1 MRRLLL
7 LLAAMPV
14 LACGAALSGN
24 YDLVTIS
31 DQELP
36 ATIEFFGTETIWSG
50 LLTLSDSTYALT
62 VTVSEGDGDPETE
75 NDSGAFTLDES
86 NVIHFTPGP
95 QSEDGEPFEGTW
107 DGDQITVSLDDDI
120 TFVFRRRPPPS
131 RPSGY

>member
-1 MRRLLL
+1 MRRLLP

-36 ATIEFFGTETIWSG
+36 ATVEFFDTETVWSA

-62 VTVSEGDGDPETE
+62 VTLSEGDGDPETE

-86 NVIHFTPGP
+86 NVIHFTPT
-95 QSEDGEPFEGTW
+95 SESENDPFEGTW
-107 DGDQITVSLDDDI
+107 DGNQLTVSLNDDI
-120 TFVFRRRPPPS
+120 TLVFRRRPPPS